1 MTPIRNDNAR
11 GQAGEVGQG
20 GIESD
25 RPSNHTVKRRSRKT
39 FEASVRYEHLKGDFR
54 EAGLTPRE
62 YERQCRLAA
71 RRAGL

>member
-11 GQAGEVGQG
+11 GQAGEVGESV
-20 GIESD
+20 IESD
-25 RPSNHTVKRRSRKT
+25 RASDHTVKRRSRKT
-39 FEASVRYEHLKGDFR
+39 SEASATYERLKDDFR